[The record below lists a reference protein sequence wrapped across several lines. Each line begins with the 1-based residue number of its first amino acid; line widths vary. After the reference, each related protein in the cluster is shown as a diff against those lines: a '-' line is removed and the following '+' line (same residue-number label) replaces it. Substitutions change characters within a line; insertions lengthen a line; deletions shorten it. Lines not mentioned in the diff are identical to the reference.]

1 MSAFTRLYYAN
12 RGPDGTDDPFDLPD
26 DASRDPHDPLPVPDD
41 PYRMAGPY
49 VESRRPR
56 PEMRQQAAPR
66 QLHDANRARVPM

>member
-12 RGPDGTDDPFDLPD
+12 RGPDGTDDPFELAGP
-26 DASRDPHDPLPVPDD
+26 PVHNPPEPLPFPDD

>member
-1 MSAFTRLYYAN
+1 MSAFTRLYYVN
-12 RGPDGTDDPFDLPD
+12 RRPDGTDHPFELPG
-26 DASRDPHDPLPVPDD
+26 DAFHDAPELPLPDD

-49 VESRRPR
+49 IENRRPA